1 MLGAAPEPGPMSPWC
16 CWSHGPWLPTSPS
29 RADEQEEAGLD
40 LSRRMEAGSSYLTS
54 RFCICP
60 RALGVWQPRAPGP
73 ELGLSPRALG
83 GLWGVSRRLQ
93 EAEAHQPAEGDTGGG
108 QQWAASGL
116 AMGGL
121 ELFGSQ
127 HAPCPAES
135 IASASGALAPSFE
148 VVIH

>member
-1 MLGAAPEPGPMSPWC
+1 MLGAAPAPGPTSPWC

-29 RADEQEEAGLD
+29 RAGEQEEAGLD
-40 LSRRMEAGSSYLTS
+40 LSRRMEAGSSCLTS

-73 ELGLSPRALG
+73 ELGLH
-83 GLWGVSRRLQ
+83 VSMQLP
-93 EAEAHQPAEGDTGGG
+93 EAEAPQPAEGDTGGG
-108 QQWAASGL
+108 QRWAASGL

-135 IASASGALAPSFE
+135 IASASGALAPCFE

>member
-40 LSRRMEAGSSYLTS
+40 LSRRMEAGSSYLIS

-60 RALGVWQPRAPGP
+60 RALGLWQPRVPGP

-83 GLWGVSRRLQ
+83 GLWGVSRQLQ
-93 EAEAHQPAEGDTGGG
+93 EAEAHQPTEGTRGEASNG
-108 QQWAASGL
+108 QPLAWQWEAWSSLVPSMRPAQQRASPQPRGL
-116 AMGGL
+116 SL
-121 ELFGSQ
+121 
-127 HAPCPAES
+127 PA
-135 IASASGALAPSFE
+135 LKW
-148 VVIH
+148 